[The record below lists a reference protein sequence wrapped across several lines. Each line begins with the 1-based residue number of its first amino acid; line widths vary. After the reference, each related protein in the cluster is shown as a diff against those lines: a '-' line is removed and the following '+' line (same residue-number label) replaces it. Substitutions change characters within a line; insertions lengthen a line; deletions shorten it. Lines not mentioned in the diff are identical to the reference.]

1 MAKDYISE
9 VFKEGDDHYDA
20 YVGDIRQEMR
30 YNLVKTYPSVNSTNG
45 GNIHSEEN
53 VRWLT
58 RQFTKKPFIIPYDN
72 NEDFKEF
79 DYEGVELYAGRTN
92 GGMANIDGY
101 VFNMADAITKTSF
114 NNSDDTCLSTGGSGY
129 ISHQRLQRAISQ
141 FMNGLQ
147 SSDFESYNL
156 YTPDKDMDEINT
168 KISNTYKKIIGEP
181 YELPVM
187 DNDKLSVYVGTSVA
201 ITYTNADLITYISDT
216 FNLNTL
222 VDDYSDIV
230 LNVTVTPTSITIGY
244 KILFGIIESKIK
256 PVKNDS
262 NVYNSVLFIRDI
274 FGFNYIWKYEDMYV
288 STHVYPSTLNID
300 LNFMEDN
307 ITYTLADS
315 DVGKTN
321 IKVNTTWKLKH
332 IYDYSLLYKE
342 YTPTEGTPFYTYLE
356 NASDAGLWPKDGND
370 FRKPYIRDDTNNDNT
385 NSLNNAQKDLDN
397 YFNGNDAAFDT
408 VSASDIISSFINYSH
423 TTPTDADFTTDNYHT
438 GKLYKLSD
446 NYYCLPLDR
455 LSTGDSTSVMDFLC
469 LKYNY
474 GNNPNIP
481 VGFLT
486 SSGALMARNYE
497 YGDYLYIEG
506 YVSFIRRVCAKFCN
520 VDYSN
525 TSGTYGDISNPNDY
539 NHEGWNRFI
548 RDFQTGVISFDDGD
562 NASKWANILG
572 TTVNDLD
579 KIKFQDIYNVFIA
592 PYANF
597 HLQLAWSANYI
608 FDLNNSPNAKYK
620 THHAYTTIN
629 DNLDASIQPLTDQ
642 EIGLGELA
650 AANIHINLPITHSF
664 THETVTYNASRAVT
678 YYYNQYTDYGRLDNF
693 LCNKTLQTYNPVG
706 DHAPYDN
713 TTLHYYDK
721 VNLTAVSDV
730 KTLCEDYITY
740 LKHCS
745 AKGYEQTYNGR
756 NVNSNIMSVNK
767 NPAVNILY
775 KVTNLTNSGNTYG
788 FDDLGDT
795 VVDRLAKY
803 VSTNINDYYIDYVT
817 NTTNILP
824 ILASHINNVAIRL
837 DTLMPSERNS
847 YEEAYYCYPTQTS
860 DVVDNTNVTLAT
872 NYVLGYFTYFT
883 VEYDGAQT
891 YGLSGYGFTGN
902 SQGWVVAVPTLF
914 RLYKD
919 AQNHLQGN
927 RPGTGIHDG
936 INIDYAFPKDVTNY
950 DFWFANSWL
959 SPVSKITTW
968 EIENTGATY
977 PKTTDGMAEYL
988 DKRNSTILSMD
999 KIYNINDNGDYV
1011 SSSEYVDEVVKNIEE
1026 KATQYTD
1033 NSINNSPTLEFVDAV
1048 PTPETS
1054 PTSLTYELTD
1064 YTGLP
1069 DNVDRLHKNLSHTT
1083 NYYTTSSIT
1092 STFTNVLLENNK
1104 FIDLLSTDALD
1115 YIILKSTNDFYIQ
1128 STDYFTH
1135 GIDTVNTKL
1144 FKMSIKVNANT
1155 NFKIY
1160 LNDTVGA
1167 ETAGTS
1173 TMLNGNIP
1181 IVWSSN
1187 CTMLNQHFSATST
1200 MGSYINVSNNI
1211 IRELLINITIT
1222 YNEDNNTAYADCNI
1236 SYINP
1241 MDVMDNAQITSLLKV
1256 SYALDTLTWEQVSE
1270 YTKLGLAPKLWNLGD
1285 TKTFKLYDDPSN
1297 PLLPVATITARIIGF
1312 NQDGDNTITWMT
1324 QATDAE
1330 YPYGSL
1336 STAFP
1341 INLGKDEH
1349 GNALSADGYNPVN
1362 ASYGITYT
1370 TTAPYNWLNDS
1381 TNGIVKKIE
1390 SSLNNII
1397 IPARKVSRPLY
1408 LVEDSEGSG
1417 TYHKYG
1423 GNNNIGYYKHYLYDF
1438 PDYVE
1443 DNGVALIFE
1452 DRYGAYDYGT
1462 KLWLPT
1468 TYELGASQYNLSTA
1482 DPYEYSAYTN
1492 AITSQNE
1499 DVIKYSSL
1507 RIDGKCS
1514 SWGTYWIPKYNIDTY
1529 DMPEFTYDYF
1539 KLPESERVISGNYC
1553 ICRNYY
1559 AVLNT
1564 DVTDTSV
1571 TWDTEL
1577 KDDIYSKYMTA
1588 ERYSCLVSTYHNP
1601 DSTPIINCGYALEQ
1615 KDVSTGSY
1623 YTEFCFV
1630 TY

>member
-1 MAKDYISE
+1 MAKDYISD
-9 VFKEGDDHYDA
+9 VFENNQF
-20 YVGDIRQEMR
+20 VGDVQQEMQ
-30 YNLVKTYPSVNSTNG
+30 YNLIKSYPSVNSANG
-45 GNIHSEEN
+45 GNVHSEEN

-79 DYEGVELYAGRTN
+79 DYEGVALYAGRTN

-114 NNSDDTCLSTGGSGY
+114 NNSDDTYLSTGGAGY

-147 SSDFESYNL
+147 SSDWEQYLIYIGSYDFNEL
-156 YTPDKDMDEINT
+156 NMM
-168 KISNTYKKIIGEP
+168 ISNTYKKLIGEP
-181 YELPVM
+181 YELPTMV
-187 DNDKLSVYVGTSVA
+187 NDKLYLPASSVD
-201 ITYTNADLITYISDT
+201 IEYTDADLISYIDNH
-216 FNLNTL
+216 FNLSTL
-222 VDDYSDIV
+222 VDDYDFV
-230 LNVTVTPTSITIGY
+230 TNVTVTSTSIKVTY
-244 KILFGIIESKIK
+244 RMYFGIINNKLKPIK
-256 PVKNDS
+256 TNEG
-262 NVYNSVLFIRDI
+262 VYNSYVFIKDI
-274 FGFNYIWKYEDMYV
+274 FGFNYIWKYENMYV
-288 STHVYPSTLNID
+288 STHVYPSTLNVD
-300 LNFMEDN
+300 LNFLEDS
-307 ITYTLADS
+307 ITYTLAGS
-315 DVGKTN
+315 NTTKQTN
-321 IKVNTTWKLKH
+321 IKTNTTWKLEY
-332 IYDYSLLYKE
+332 IYDCSELYKE
-342 YTPTEGTPFYTYLE
+342 YTPTSGTSFYNYL
-356 NASDAGLWPKDGND
+356 NDAITANLWPVDSNNNAC
-370 FRKPYIRDDTNNDNT
+370 KPYIRDDTDGISGTQKN
-385 NSLNNAQKDLDN
+385 LNN
-397 YFNGNDAAFDT
+397 YFSNTTSAAFDT
-408 VSASDIISSFINYSH
+408 VSASDIISSFINYGG
-423 TTPTDADFTTDNYHT
+423 TTPTDSDFTTDNYHT

-469 LKYNY
+469 LKYSYSQNS
-474 GNNPNIP
+474 NIP

-497 YGDYLYIEG
+497 YGNYLYIEG
-506 YVSFIRRVCAKFCN
+506 YVSFIRRVCAKFCGIN
-520 VDYSN
+520 YLDTTGS
-525 TSGTYGDISNPNDY
+525 YGDISNPNAY
-539 NHEGWNRFI
+539 NHAGWNKLI
-548 RDFQTGVISFDDGD
+548 KDFQTGVISFDDGN
-562 NASKWANILG
+562 NASKWSNILG
-572 TTVNDLD
+572 ITVNDLST
-579 KIKFQDIYNVFIA
+579 IKFQDIYNVFIA

-597 HLQLAWSANYI
+597 HLQLAWSANYT
-608 FDLNNSPNAKYK
+608 FDLNNSPVAKYK
-620 THHAYTTIN
+620 THHAYNIIS
-629 DNLDASIQPLTDQ
+629 DNLDPSIHPLTDK
-642 EIGLGELA
+642 EIGLGNLA

-664 THETVTYNASRAVT
+664 THGSGTYNASRAVT
-678 YYYNQYTDYGRLDNF
+678 YYYNQYTDYGRFDNF
-693 LCNKTLQTYNPVG
+693 LCSRELHTYDPEH
-706 DHAPYDN
+706 DA
-713 TTLHYYDK
+713 TRYYDK
-721 VNLTAVSDV
+721 IDLPNTTNISE
-730 KTLCEDYITY
+730 LCEDYITY

-745 AKGYEQTYNGR
+745 AKGYEQTYNGV
-756 NVNSNIMSVNK
+756 NVNSSIMSANK
-767 NPAVNILY
+767 NPAINILY
-775 KVTNLTNSGNTYG
+775 KVTNLTNTDNTYG
-788 FDDLGDT
+788 FNDLGDI

-803 VSTNINDYYIDYVT
+803 VPVKINDYDTDYVGA
-817 NTTNILP
+817 TTNVLP
-824 ILASHINNVAIRL
+824 IIPSHINNVAIRL
-837 DTLMPSERNS
+837 DTLMPSERNPYVES
-847 YEEAYYCYPTQTS
+847 FYCYPTQTS
-860 DVVDNTNVTLAT
+860 GTVDNTNVTLADT
-872 NYVLGYFTYFT
+872 YVLEYFTYST
-883 VEYDGAQT
+883 VEYDGEQT
-891 YGLSGYGFTGN
+891 YGLSGYGFQGN
-902 SQGWVVAVPTLF
+902 SQGWAVAVPTLF

-927 RPGTGIHDG
+927 KPGTGIHDG
-936 INIDYAFPKDVTNY
+936 IKIDYAFPKDITNY

-959 SPVSKITTW
+959 TPVSKITVW
-968 EIENTGATY
+968 EIENTGTSY
-977 PKTTDGMAEYL
+977 PKTTDGMIEYL
-988 DKRNSTILSMD
+988 DRRNSTIISMD
-999 KIYNINDNGDYV
+999 KVYNIDDNGDYI
-1011 SSSEYVDEVVKNIEE
+1011 SSSEYVGEAIKNVEDR
-1026 KATQYTD
+1026 ANQYTD
-1033 NSINNSPTLEFVDAV
+1033 DIVNNNPTLEFVDAV
-1048 PTPETS
+1048 PTPSTT
-1054 PTSLTYELTD
+1054 PTSITYQSTS
-1064 YTGLP
+1064 YTGLH

-1115 YIILKSTNDFYIQ
+1115 YIILKSTNDFNIQ
-1128 STDYFTH
+1128 FTDYFTH

-1160 LNDTVGA
+1160 LNDTVSA

-1222 YNEDNNTAYADCNI
+1222 YNEDNNTAYADCNVA
-1236 SYINP
+1236 YINP
-1241 MDVMDNAQITSLLKV
+1241 MDVLDNAQITSLLKV

-1297 PLLPVATITARIIGF
+1297 PSLLVATITARIIGF

-1324 QATDAE
+1324 QVTGVE
-1330 YPYGSL
+1330 LPYGSL
-1336 STAFP
+1336 SASFH

-1362 ASYGITYT
+1362 AGYGVTYT

-1390 SSLNNII
+1390 SSLNDII

-1443 DNGVALIFE
+1443 DNGETLIFE
-1452 DRYGAYDYGT
+1452 DRYGAYDYGN

-1499 DVIKYSSL
+1499 DVIKYNSL
-1507 RIDGKCS
+1507 RIDGKCG

-1539 KLPESERVISGNYC
+1539 KLPESKRVVSGNYC

-1564 DVTDTSV
+1564 DVTDTSI

-1577 KDDIYSKYMTA
+1577 KDDIYNKYKTA
-1588 ERYSCLVSTYHNP
+1588 ERYSCFVTAYHDP
-1601 DSTPIINCGYALEQ
+1601 DSATVINCGYQMAQ
-1615 KDVSTGSY
+1615 RDVITGSY
-1623 YTEFCFV
+1623 NTEFCFV